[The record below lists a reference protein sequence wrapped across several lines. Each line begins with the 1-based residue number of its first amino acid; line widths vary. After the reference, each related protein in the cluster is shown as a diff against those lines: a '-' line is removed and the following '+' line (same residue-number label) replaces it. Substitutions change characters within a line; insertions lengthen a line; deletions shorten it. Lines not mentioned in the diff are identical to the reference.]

1 MKKEIKRLI
10 KKKQK
15 NLLVFLLSCLYMP
28 GFIYTYKESKKKQ
41 AALKKATFK
50 LINIQVEKAS
60 PKVLNINLLSPNFSM
75 NENTKQYI
83 NVLEYI

>member
-15 NLLVFLLSCLYMP
+15 NLLVFLLSFLYIP
-28 GFIYTYKESKKKQ
+28 GFIYTYKESKEKQ
-41 AALKKATFK
+41 TALKKATLK

>member
-15 NLLVFLLSCLYMP
+15 NLLVFLLSFLYIP
-28 GFIYTYKESKKKQ
+28 GFIYTYKESKEKQ
-41 AALKKATFK
+41 TALKKATLK

-83 NVLEYI
+83 NVLE

>member
-1 MKKEIKRLI
+1 MKIEIKRLI
-10 KKKQK
+10 KKSQK

-28 GFIYTYKESKKKQ
+28 GFIYTYKENKEKQ
-41 AALKKATFK
+41 TTLKKATLK
-50 LINIQVEKAS
+50 LINIEVEKAS
-60 PKVLNINLLSPNFSM
+60 PKVLNINLLSPNFSI